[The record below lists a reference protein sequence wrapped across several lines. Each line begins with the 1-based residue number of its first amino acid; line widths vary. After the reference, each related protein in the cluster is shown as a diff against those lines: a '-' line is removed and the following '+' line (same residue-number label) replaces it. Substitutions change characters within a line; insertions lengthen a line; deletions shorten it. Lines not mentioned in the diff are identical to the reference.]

1 MKHRI
6 KLPISFYLFKYSA
19 YLLIFACIFTF
30 GYLTDK
36 FVASIFLFIAYL
48 SLRYLFPKT
57 WHSKSFLRCI
67 FWSIASFFVAIE
79 LTPELSISILSSIV
93 IGIIFDAIL
102 HRIGDYTDLLK
113 EKAKDACEM
122 IYEMDEPELRM
133 YAKMKGLK
141 EVMIDT
147 LVLRVI
153 HNYKWVE
160 IQQERAYSKTA
171 IRYHKQ
177 VIEKALKIK
186 L

>member
-19 YLLIFACIFTF
+19 YLVIFACIFTF

-36 FVASIFLFIAYL
+36 FVASIFLFVAYL
-48 SLRYLFPKT
+48 SLGYLFPKT

-79 LTPELSISILSSIV
+79 LTPELSVSILSSIV
-93 IGIIFDAIL
+93 VGIIFDAIL
-102 HRIGDYTDLLK
+102 HKISDYTDLVRN
-113 EKAKDACEM
+113 KAQQSCEM
-122 IYEMDEPELRM
+122 IYKMDEAELRM
-133 YAKMKGLK
+133 YAKMKGLA

-147 LVLRVI
+147 LVLRVL

-177 VIEKALKIK
+177 IIEKTLKIK